1 MAQGRTI
8 DVDRL
13 VDEQKLTRFNWLLVL
28 WCFIIT
34 LIDGYDISAAPAAGP
49 FFVREWHLASPA
61 ALTFAFSATNFGVL
75 FGAPLF
81 GFIGDRYGRKP
92 AILLS
97 LVVFGL
103 FTLLVAFATSVEHL
117 TWARFLTGFGVG
129 GVIANT
135 IALNAEMAPQRV
147 RATLIILMFVGTTLG
162 GIFPPIVANTLAAAH
177 GWQIIFWI
185 GGIIPFVIAA
195 ICWFVLPESIKYLAL
210 MPARRAEAVA
220 IAQKMRPGLVIDAD
234 DRFAS
239 ASEHA
244 ARARFID
251 LFAGRLAIVTPL
263 LWLLFAINLMVFY
276 FVNVWLQTIV
286 TPAILKAGGS
296 AATAQNASLM
306 FQLGG
311 TICALAMCR
320 FVDKM
325 GLRPVV
331 LLILLGMPAT
341 AAIGYFATSPLLVWV
356 TARRPVRPQCHRRH
370 RLSDACALARRGL
383 CLRHRPVR
391 RLRRPGAR
399 RHAHRHE
406 PAAVEPL
413 RDRGDPADHLAG
425 CVPDHDPPARGEG
438 DAGRRGSASIMAS
451 SLRRR
456 SRAARFGTRACL
468 PLDAWSAAT

>member
-13 VDEQKLTRFNWLLVL
+13 VDEQKLTRFNWLLVF

-81 GFIGDRYGRKP
+81 GFMGDRYGRKP

-162 GIFPPIVANTLAAAH
+162 GIFPPIVANTLAPAH

-185 GGIIPFVIAA
+185 GGIVPFVIAA

-210 MPARRAEAVA
+210 MPARRTEAVA
-220 IAQKMRPGLVIDAD
+220 IAQKMQPGLVIDAD

-341 AAIGYFATSPLLVWV
+341 AAIGYVATSPALVWV
-356 TARRPVRPQCHRRH
+356 TFASGFCLLGVQFGLNATAGIVYPTHVR
-370 RLSDACALARRGL
+370 
-383 CLRHRPVR
+383 
-391 RLRRPGAR
+391 
-399 RHAHRHE
+399 
-406 PAAVEPL
+406 
-413 RDRGDPADHLAG
+413 
-425 CVPDHDPPARGEG
+425 
-438 DAGRRGSASIMAS
+438 
-451 SLRRR
+451 SLGVGY
-456 SRAARFGTRACL
+456 AFGIGRFGAFGGPALGGMLIGMNL
-468 PLDAWSAAT
+468 PLSNLYVIAATPLIISLIVCLIMIRLLAAKETPAGAAAPA

>member
-162 GIFPPIVANTLAAAH
+162 GIFPPIVANTLAATH

-195 ICWFVLPESIKYLAL
+195 ICWFVLPESVKYLAL

-220 IAQKMRPGLVIDAD
+220 IAQKMQPGLVIDAD
-234 DRFAS
+234 VRFAS

-311 TICALAMCR
+311 SVCALAMCR

-341 AAIGYFATSPLLVWV
+341 AAIGYVATSPLLVWV
-356 TARRPVRPQCHRRH
+356 TFASGFCLLGVQFGLNATAGIVYPTHVR
-370 RLSDACALARRGL
+370 
-383 CLRHRPVR
+383 
-391 RLRRPGAR
+391 
-399 RHAHRHE
+399 
-406 PAAVEPL
+406 
-413 RDRGDPADHLAG
+413 
-425 CVPDHDPPARGEG
+425 
-438 DAGRRGSASIMAS
+438 
-451 SLRRR
+451 SLGVGY
-456 SRAARFGTRACL
+456 AFGIGRFGAFGGPALGGMLIGMNL
-468 PLDAWSAAT
+468 PLSNLYVIAAIPLIISLIVCLIMIRLLAAKETPAGAAAPA